1 MDLLLTSEEQARYSE
16 LAQLARGDTA
26 LLEHASAFYVDKVS
40 QYEKPKYPEQ
50 QMISGGFISDCDR
63 KIADRFHAAA
73 PEDKFAFIAQMADE
87 RLRYFSE
94 RVLYENWPQALPTEL
109 LREIDDEIARKLTT
123 TDDVPWQTIHSA
135 RMEIEA
141 ELSSCTGQQAE
152 LLLEYQEDL
161 LYLEHNPV
169 PRLHP

>member
-16 LAQLARGDTA
+16 LAQLARADAA

-63 KIADRFHAAA
+63 KIADCFHAAA
-73 PEDKFAFIAQMADE
+73 PEDKFAFIAQMTDK
-87 RLRYFSE
+87 RLCYFAE
-94 RVLYENWPQALPTEL
+94 RVLCENWPKALPAEL
-109 LREIDDEIARKLTT
+109 LREIDDEIAWKLTT

-141 ELSSCTGQQAE
+141 ELPSCTGQKAE

-161 LYLEHNPV
+161 SYL
-169 PRLHP
+169 